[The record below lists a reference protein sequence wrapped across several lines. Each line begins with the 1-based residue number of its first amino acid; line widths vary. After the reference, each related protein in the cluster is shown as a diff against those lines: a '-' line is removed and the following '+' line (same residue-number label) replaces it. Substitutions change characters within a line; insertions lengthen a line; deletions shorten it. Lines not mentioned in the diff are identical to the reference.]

1 MSSQQLVYEG
11 TDLQDLLR
19 QVLDDHG
26 PAQIRPPE
34 RRRKGGILGFFARE
48 VYVISVEPGTTRPRG
63 QKGGD
68 VPAPGPLAA
77 LADATDDVVDLRGDG
92 DRRTFSEVLT
102 AVAGSLGEEPGT
114 YVVDTDR
121 LRAQRPAQQPAQQ
134 PAQLDGARQGAAE
147 PPAMLGAAVVELA
160 RASGVPE
167 RFLSHVGC
175 GGPAPTLEAIFAALP
190 TAPPLPT
197 GPGGLVAVAG
207 TPGSLLPVALD
218 VASVVGCPAARVAFA
233 TPSAASRR
241 GDPEHRVRTPA
252 QAATLAGGWRRERT
266 GVVAVSAAP
275 LGADQRWAAE
285 MLRALR
291 PSCVWGIASATTKPD
306 DVRRWT
312 DALGGVDAIV
322 LVDATA
328 TVTPA
333 AIASLGI
340 PVARLDGAP
349 ATPRHWAALLATL
362 VSGR

>member
-1 MSSQQLVYEG
+1 VSSQQLVYEG

-34 RRRKGGILGFFARE
+34 RRRKGGIFGFFARE
-48 VYVISVEPGTTRPRG
+48 VYVISVEPGTTKPRDE
-63 QKGGD
+63 KGGG
-68 VPAPGPLAA
+68 VGAPGPLAA
-77 LADATDDVVDLRGDG
+77 LADATDDVVDLRGG
-92 DRRTFSEVLT
+92 GGGRSFSEVLT
-102 AVAGSLGEEPGT
+102 AVASSLGEEPGT

-121 LRAQRPAQQPAQQ
+121 LRAQLPAQRPARR
-134 PAQLDGARQGAAE
+134 DVARE
-147 PPAMLGAAVVELA
+147 PVGECPAMLGTAVVELA

-175 GGPAPTLEAIFAALP
+175 GGPPPTLEAIFAALP
-190 TAPPLPT
+190 AAPPLPT
-197 GPGGLVAVAG
+197 GPGGLVAVTG
-207 TPGSLLPVALD
+207 TPGTLLPVALD
-218 VASVVGCPAARVAFA
+218 VASVVGCPAAQVAFA
-233 TPSAASRR
+233 SPSAASRR

-252 QAATLAGGWRRERT
+252 QAAALAGGWRRERT
-266 GVVAVSAAP
+266 GVVAVSAGP
-275 LGADQRWAAE
+275 VGADQRWAAE
-285 MLRALR
+285 ILRALR

-333 AIASLGI
+333 AIAALGI

-349 ATPRHWAALLATL
+349 ATPRHWAALLANL
-362 VSGR
+362 VAGR

>member
-34 RRRKGGILGFFARE
+34 RRRKGGIFGFFARE
-48 VYVISVEPGTTRPRG
+48 VYVISVEPGTTRPRDG
-63 QKGGD
+63 KGGD

-77 LADATDDVVDLRGDG
+77 LADATDDVVDLRGG
-92 DRRTFSEVLT
+92 GGRRTFSEVLT
-102 AVAGSLGEEPGT
+102 AVASSLGEEPGT
-114 YVVDTDR
+114 YVVDPDR
-121 LRAQRPAQQPAQQ
+121 LRAQQPAQQ
-134 PAQLDGARQGAAE
+134 PAQRPAQLDGAREGAGE
-147 PPAMLGAAVVELA
+147 PPAMLGTAVVELA

-167 RFLSHVGC
+167 RFLSHLGC
-175 GGPAPTLEAIFAALP
+175 GGPSPTLEAIFAALP
-190 TAPPLPT
+190 AAPPLPT

-207 TPGSLLPVALD
+207 APGSLLSVALD

-233 TPSAASRR
+233 SPSAASRR

-266 GVVAVSAAP
+266 GVVAVSAGP
-275 LGADQRWAAE
+275 VGADQRWAAE

-349 ATPRHWAALLATL
+349 ATPQHWAALLATL
-362 VSGR
+362 VAGR